1 VTIQPTSA
9 GERQTPALS
18 GLSQRS
24 CSDASFFAAPPQAP
38 SVDSLPGTIEELRTC
53 LAIPSPLFLG
63 RAIEARLLA
72 ELSNHA
78 FDTLFLFSEPR
89 VFACHGPSLLE
100 SLRREHRCVLQL
112 VGTGESCKRF
122 ADLEAVLEGLIA
134 AGASKRSIL
143 IAFGGGAVGNLVG
156 LAAALL
162 FRGVRHIEIPTTMTG
177 QTDSVLSNKQ
187 AINGR
192 SGKNLFGLYHAP
204 LFIWADTHY
213 LASEPLP
220 SCRSGIVEGIKNGFI
235 ADPPFLAYL
244 DSVLEPAHR
253 YDAIQ
258 RHGLVRRLILS
269 KLPILRRDPSE
280 KDYGIILEYGHT
292 FGHGLE
298 FLLAGRMPHGEAVA
312 YGMRIAA
319 RLAHRLGMID
329 AALVERHDQLIVHR
343 LGFAAPW
350 PREVRADDLLHAMA
364 SDNKKKGRELRYV
377 LLEGLGQCANPE
389 GDWMVKVENSL
400 VREVL
405 EAFMAEVGLTELPQ
419 PC

>member
-1 VTIQPTSA
+1 MGPPEAEGPSQAPA
-9 GERQTPALS
+9 GPAE
-18 GLSQRS
+18 
-24 CSDASFFAAPPQAP
+24 APPG
-38 SVDSLPGTIEELRTC
+38 VIEELQTG
-53 LAIPSPLFLG
+53 LATPSPLFLG
-63 RAIEARLLA
+63 RAIEAQLLPA
-72 ELSNHA
+72 LAAHDV
-78 FDTLFLFSEPR
+78 DTLFLFSEPR
-89 VFACHGPSLLE
+89 VFAHHGASLLHRLQ
-100 SLRREHRCVLQL
+100 SEHHCRLQL
-112 VGTGESCKRF
+112 VDSGESCKRF
-122 ADLEAVLEGLIA
+122 DALETVLEGLIA

-156 LAAALL
+156 MAAALL
-162 FRGVRHIEIPTTMTG
+162 FRGVRFIEIPTTMTG

-204 LFIWADTHY
+204 LFIWADTRY
-213 LASEPLP
+213 LASEPLT

-235 ADPPFLAYL
+235 ADPPFLTYL
-244 DSVLEPAHR
+244 NAVLEPQHR
-253 YDAIQ
+253 YDDQ
-258 RHGLVRRLILS
+258 RRHALVRRLILS

-280 KDYGIILEYGHT
+280 KGYGIILEYGHT

-298 FLLAGRMPHGEAVA
+298 VLLAGRLQHGEAVA

-329 AALVERHDQLIVHR
+329 EALVALHDQLIAQR
-343 LGFAAPW
+343 LGFDAPW
-350 PREVRADDLLHAMA
+350 PQPVRADDLLAAMA

-377 LLEGLGQCANPE
+377 LLEALGRCANPD
-389 GDWMVKVENSL
+389 GDWMVKVDDRL

-405 EAFMAEVGLTELPQ
+405 ETFIAETSRAAVSA